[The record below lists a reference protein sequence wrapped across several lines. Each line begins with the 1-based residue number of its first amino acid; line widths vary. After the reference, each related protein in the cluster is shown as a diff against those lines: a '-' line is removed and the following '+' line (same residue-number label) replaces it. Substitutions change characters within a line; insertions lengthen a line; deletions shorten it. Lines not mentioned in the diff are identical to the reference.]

1 MNSKK
6 LVSIFGLALAL
17 VLGVMIFGG
26 RTTRAVAPV
35 CTVGP
40 AGDYTTIQDA
50 VNDTAC
56 TTINVSAG
64 TYNESVTIGRP
75 LILNGP
81 NVGVSA
87 FAPRGPEATVNSAGT
102 TFNLTD
108 GQNVTIDGFTIS
120 GVFGVYPSTSTTGLS
135 ILNNIIS
142 GTSRAVSLD
151 APGDGASLLNNDL
164 FSNTRS
170 LHIGGGTG
178 PHTNLKINGN
188 RFSGPLASTG
198 IFFSGT
204 CLAVAP
210 HAGVNGNKK
219 CNCGSEKKR
228 TGCCCQNKFYAEP
241 RFNLLVNVLF

>member
-64 TYNESVTIGRP
+64 TYNESVTVGRP

-108 GQNVTIDGFTIS
+108 GQNVTIEYRYAQGQPERLPELAADLVRSKPDVIFALGGDVTPHGCEGDADDPDCLRHES
-120 GVFGVYPSTSTTGLS
+120 G
-135 ILNNIIS
+135 S
-142 GTSRAVSLD
+142 GAARPRGK
-151 APGDGASLLNNDL
+151 PG
-164 FSNTRS
+164 
-170 LHIGGGTG
+170 
-178 PHTNLKINGN
+178 K
-188 RFSGPLASTG
+188 
-198 IFFSGT
+198 
-204 CLAVAP
+204 
-210 HAGVNGNKK
+210 AG
-219 CNCGSEKKR
+219 R
-228 TGCCCQNKFYAEP
+228 
-241 RFNLLVNVLF
+241 